1 MMTEPPRFTFAT
13 TLLQTGASTTGI
25 LVPEA
30 AVAALGAGKRPPVWV
45 TVNGY
50 RYRNTLAVMGGETW
64 VGVSAE
70 HRAASGLQGGDAIE
84 VTLELDSEPRTVE
97 LPDDLAAALAAVPAA
112 RAMFDGLPPSLKR
125 YHVDQVTGAKTPE
138 TRERRIAKAVETLA
152 SGKQR

>member
-1 MMTEPPRFTFAT
+1 MADPVRVTFST
-13 TLLQTGASTTGI
+13 TLVRTGANTTGI
-25 LVPEA
+25 RVPDE
-30 AVAALGAGKRPPVWV
+30 AVAALDAGKRPPVWV

-70 HRAASGLQGGDAIE
+70 HRAASGLEGGQAIE
-84 VTLELDSEPRTVE
+84 VTLELDTEPRTVD
-97 LPDDLAAALAAVPAA
+97 LPDDLAAAMDAVPAA

-125 YHVDQVTGAKTPE
+125 YHVDQVIGAKSAE

-152 SGKQR
+152 AGKQR

>member
-1 MMTEPPRFTFAT
+1 MAEPPRVTFAT
-13 TLLQTGASTTGI
+13 TLRRGDGNTTGI
-25 LVPEA
+25 LVPED

-84 VTLELDSEPRTVE
+84 VTLELDPEPRTVD
-97 LPDDLAAALAAVPAA
+97 LPDDLATALDAVPPA
-112 RAMFDGLPPSLKR
+112 RAMFDALPPSLKR

-152 SGKQR
+152 AGKQR